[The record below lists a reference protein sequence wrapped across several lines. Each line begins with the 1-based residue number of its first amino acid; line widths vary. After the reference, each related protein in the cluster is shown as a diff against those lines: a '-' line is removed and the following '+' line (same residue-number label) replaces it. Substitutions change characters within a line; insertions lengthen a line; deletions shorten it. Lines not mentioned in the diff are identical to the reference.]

1 VGVGI
6 KVFDKRDSMHKIE
19 RGLDGK
25 IIFHG
30 NDDYPHEPENRTQ
43 QEELIMA
50 KAYDRARYTSQQ

>member
-1 VGVGI
+1 
-6 KVFDKRDSMHKIE
+6 MHKIE